1 MEPVLT
7 VNSII
12 DLFIGNGSTKD
23 PSQITGK
30 KELQKIQKDAENQ
43 KIIIDGLINNN
54 IPKKSPGSQ
63 TKTLTTIQATI
74 AAKNEGKPKEIAKLT
89 ATNEKIE
96 NKSSDTDAEEKSK
109 NIDELANNSQKIDSL
124 LGDLQEDDEKNMQ
137 KQKPTFLSNH

>member
-54 IPKKSPGSQ
+54 IPKNLPGK
-63 TKTLTTIQATI
+63 TKR
-74 AAKNEGKPKEIAKLT
+74 NS
-89 ATNEKIE
+89 KI
-96 NKSSDTDAEEKSK
+96 NGYKRKD
-109 NIDELANNSQKIDSL
+109 
-124 LGDLQEDDEKNMQ
+124 
-137 KQKPTFLSNH
+137 